1 MSFHIAAE
9 EGAIAECV
17 LLPGDPLRAK
27 YIAET
32 FFTDSACYSTVR
44 NMLGYTGF
52 YKGNRVSVQS
62 TGMGMPSLS
71 IYSTELIEAYGA
83 KKLIR
88 VGSCGTIS
96 EKLDIGNL
104 LIVSGADTDSG
115 MNIDRFSHYQV
126 APVAS
131 FSLLNKAYK
140 ISEEREYKTIIG
152 KVFTSDQFYDFNS
165 DEKIKT
171 AASLGALAVDMETAE
186 LYTLS
191 LMKNIEALSI
201 LTVSDSMITGENLS
215 SLEHQ
220 EIFDKMIDLALS
232 VLF

>member
-1 MSFHIAAE
+1 MSIHIAAE

-27 YIAET
+27 HIAET
-32 FFTDSACYSTVR
+32 FFTDYECYSTTR
-44 NMLGYTGF
+44 NMLGYTGY

-62 TGMGMPSLS
+62 TGMGMPSFS
-71 IYSTELIEAYGA
+71 IYATELIEAYGA

-88 VGSCGTIS
+88 VGSCGAIS
-96 EKLDIGNL
+96 EKLELRDL
-104 LIVSGADTDSG
+104 LVVSAADTDSG
-115 MNIDRFSHYQV
+115 MNIDRFNHYQV

-131 FSLLNKAYK
+131 FSLLNKAFEVSQKRDYK
-140 ISEEREYKTIIG
+140 AVVG
-152 KVFTSDQFYDFNS
+152 KVFTSDQFYDFHLA
-165 DEKIKT
+165 EKIKT

-215 SLEHQ
+215 AIERQ
-220 EIFDKMIDLALS
+220 ESFDEMIDLALS